1 MNELTGIGVLLP
13 YMTIHMKSLGITV
26 AETAIIYFV
35 FPLFSIMAPG
45 STGMIGDKMG
55 NFNASLNF
63 LLIFFKNYV

>member
-1 MNELTGIGVLLP
+1 MP

-63 LLIFFKNYV
+63 LLIF